1 MDSFTFIF
9 STFFNLINLL
19 FGEFNFYLFF
29 ICRRMLDFFLRLY
42 VGLGLLVGENLIE
55 NFKLNYNNLA
65 LCLS

>member
-1 MDSFTFIF
+1 
-9 STFFNLINLL
+9 
-19 FGEFNFYLFF
+19 
-29 ICRRMLDFFLRLY
+29 MLDFFLRLY